1 MKRSNRTHWFSL
13 FFDKNTAACFASF
26 GIEYIPK
33 EVLNKIKGKSITNNT
48 FIIQNNESIMCGFC
62 FIAFI
67 EYMYAGKILLDY
79 TILFP
84 LNDYKNE

>member
-1 MKRSNRTHWFSL
+1 MTRSNGTHWFSL
-13 FFDKNTAACFASF
+13 FFDKNTAAYFASF

-33 EVLNKIKGKSITNNT
+33 KILNKIKGKSITNDT

-62 FIAFI
+62 CIAFI
-67 EYMYAGKILLDY
+67 ENMSARKIFLDY
-79 TILFP
+79 TISFS